1 MLYSYISISLCVIL
15 AIIGKL
21 NEKKIFNPVISF
33 YALWAFILILNSFHL
48 FGLKETR
55 EEINLCILFGV
66 IGFGFGYYLIRD
78 WSRKHCL
85 RFGFGRKHNSC
96 KTAYQYSIRY
106 GGAYVLC
113 AVCLIVSLIE
123 LGSMISTILKGG
135 GLALIRYTAQN
146 AGQTRRGFLNAI
158 DILIATP
165 FSMALQ
171 PLVAAD
177 FWLGKRDRKLLILDI
192 IIITVRVLSNGGRS
206 PIVNLVLHIVIVFT
220 FIDVVKRQDIT
231 DRLKKF
237 WKKARRIVTI
247 TIIIIIGIA
256 VIIYTTISRESTI
269 KTLYYYFAMEPCM
282 FDYWAQGVDARN
294 LLGYGIA
301 SLNGFIFPFL
311 YLLKNGLGLQ
321 FPKHWLSIYQLILS
335 TDSQWTTITI
345 SGTRANAYVSLF
357 WYFYVDGR
365 CAGVFLGSMLYG
377 LLMSNSFSSVI
388 KKPNIK
394 IICMY
399 SFLLQ
404 GLLFSFIRMQTSNLY
419 YAMAIVY
426 IGLVLFKRKKA

>member
-1 MLYSYISISLCVIL
+1 
-15 AIIGKL
+15 
-21 NEKKIFNPVISF
+21 
-33 YALWAFILILNSFHL
+33 
-48 FGLKETR
+48 
-55 EEINLCILFGV
+55 
-66 IGFGFGYYLIRD
+66 
-78 WSRKHCL
+78 
-85 RFGFGRKHNSC
+85 
-96 KTAYQYSIRY
+96 
-106 GGAYVLC
+106 
-113 AVCLIVSLIE
+113 
-123 LGSMISTILKGG
+123 
-135 GLALIRYTAQN
+135 
-146 AGQTRRGFLNAI
+146 
-158 DILIATP
+158 
-165 FSMALQ
+165 
-171 PLVAAD
+171 
-177 FWLGKRDRKLLILDI
+177 
-192 IIITVRVLSNGGRS
+192 
-206 PIVNLVLHIVIVFT
+206 
-220 FIDVVKRQDIT
+220 
-231 DRLKKF
+231 
-237 WKKARRIVTI
+237 
-247 TIIIIIGIA
+247 
-256 VIIYTTISRESTI
+256 
-269 KTLYYYFAMEPCM
+269 M

-394 IICMY
+394 TICMY